1 MPVPKKRTA
10 ATASLSAPLGGWNAR
25 DSLAEMSPLD
35 AVTLENWFPTPSDVT
50 LRKGYT
56 EHSTGLPSAQIDSL
70 MNYAGPTGQKLFAA
84 VGSAIYDVTSSTAV
98 SQVTGLGSDRF
109 QHVNISTAG
118 GQFLVA
124 CNGVDA
130 VQVYNGTYWFSI
142 ATTGTGQTISTI
154 TRGGTGNLTATLT
167 TASTHGLAT
176 GNQVVITG
184 ATESN
189 YNGTYKITVTSPTVF
204 TYTMATAP
212 SADATVVGTY
222 TPVGIT
228 GADSST
234 FVNVNLYKERLWFT
248 QKDTMK
254 VYYLPVDSIA
264 GASSEIN
271 FGGIARMG
279 GFLQAMGTWTLDA
292 GQGVDD
298 YAVFVT
304 NQGEVMVYAGLDPSD
319 PNNWAL
325 RGVWQLG
332 QTFTRRCFFKWS
344 GDLLLLT
351 KDGLVPLAS
360 ALQSSRLDPRV
371 NLTDKIYY
379 AINQA
384 ASTYSSQFGWQINY
398 LAEANMLIINIPTAT
413 GWEQYVMHSIT
424 KSWAKFTGINASC
437 FEIHNDRMFFG
448 GNGYVGKYY
457 DSFADN
463 GQNITGYVQQ
473 AYNYFDSRGQQ
484 KRFTMV
490 RPIFLTNNGYPSVL
504 AGVNVDFD
512 VQNQLGAVTF
522 NPVGDFG
529 IWDVSDWDDAV
540 WSGGGLTVSKFW
552 QGVTG
557 VGYSAGIVL
566 SIASQGIEVH
576 WASTDFVMEQGGV
589 I

>member
-1 MPVPKKRTA
+1 MPVPQRRSA
-10 ATASLSAPLGGWNAR
+10 ATASISAPLGGWNAR

-56 EHSTGLPSAQIDSL
+56 QHATGLPATQVDTL

-84 VGSAIYDVTSSTAV
+84 VGSAIYEVTTSTPV
-98 SQVTGLGSDRF
+98 SQVTGLSSDRF

-124 CNGVDA
+124 CNGVDP
-130 VQVYNGTYWFSI
+130 VQIYNGSYWFSM
-142 ATTGTGQTISTI
+142 ATVTTGQTISTI
-154 TRGGTGNLTATLT
+154 THVSTTATVT
-167 TASTHGLAT
+167 TASAHGLVT
-176 GNQVVITG
+176 GNQITVTG
-184 ATESN
+184 ASPAE
-189 YNGTYKITVTSPTVF
+189 YNGTFKITVTGATTF
-204 TYTMATAP
+204 TYVMASAP
-212 SADATVVGTY
+212 ATDATTVGSY
-222 TPVGIT
+222 VPLGIS
-228 GADSST
+228 AANSST
-234 FVNVNLYKERLWFT
+234 FINVNLYKERLWFT

-254 VYYLPVDSIA
+254 VWYLDVDSIA
-264 GASSEIN
+264 GSASEIN

-279 GFLQAMGTWTLDA
+279 GYLQAMGTWTLDA

-304 NQGEVMVYAGLDPSD
+304 NMGEVMVYAGLDPSD
-319 PNNWAL
+319 PNNWQL

-351 KDGLVPLAS
+351 KDGLTPLAS

-379 AINQA
+379 AISQA
-384 ASTYSSQFGWQINY
+384 ASTYGSQFGWQINY
-398 LAEANMLIINIPTAT
+398 LAEANMLIINVPTAT

-437 FEIHNDRMFFG
+437 FEIHNDRMYFG
-448 GNGYVGKYY
+448 GNGFVGKYY
-457 DSFADN
+457 DSYGDN
-463 GQNITGYVQQ
+463 GNNIDGYVQQ

-529 IWDVSDWDDAV
+529 IWDITDWDDCV
-540 WSGGGLTVSKFW
+540 WSGGGLTVSKIW

-557 VGYSAGIVL
+557 VGYAAGIAL

-576 WASTDFVMEQGGV
+576 WASTDFVMERGGV

>member
-1 MPVPKKRTA
+1 MPVPQRRSA
-10 ATASLSAPLGGWNAR
+10 ATASISAPLGGWNAR

-56 EHSTGLPSAQIDSL
+56 QHATGLPATQVDTL

-84 VGSAIYDVTSSTAV
+84 VGSAIYEVTTSTPV
-98 SQVTGLGSDRF
+98 SQVTGLSSDRF

-124 CNGVDA
+124 CNGVDP
-130 VQVYNGTYWFSI
+130 VQIYNGSYWFSM
-142 ATTGTGQTISTI
+142 ATVTTGQTISTI
-154 TRGGTGNLTATLT
+154 THVSTTATVT
-167 TASTHGLAT
+167 TASAHGLVT
-176 GNQVVITG
+176 GNQITVTG
-184 ATESN
+184 ASPAE
-189 YNGTYKITVTSPTVF
+189 YNGTFKITVTGATTF
-204 TYTMATAP
+204 TYVMASAP
-212 SADATVVGTY
+212 ATDATTVGSY
-222 TPVGIT
+222 VPLGISAT
-228 GADSST
+228 DSST
-234 FVNVNLYKERLWFT
+234 FINVNLYKERLWFT

-254 VYYLPVDSIA
+254 IWYLDVDSIA
-264 GASSEIN
+264 GSASEIN

-279 GFLQAMGTWTLDA
+279 GYLQAMGTWTLDA

-304 NQGEVMVYAGLDPSD
+304 NMGEVMVYAGLDPSD
-319 PNNWAL
+319 PNNWQL

-351 KDGLVPLAS
+351 KDGLTPLAS

-379 AINQA
+379 AISQA
-384 ASTYSSQFGWQINY
+384 ASTYGSQFGWQINY
-398 LAEANMLIINIPTAT
+398 LAEANMLIINVPTAT

-437 FEIHNDRMFFG
+437 FEIHNDRMYFG
-448 GNGYVGKYY
+448 GNGFVGKYY
-457 DSFADN
+457 DSYGDN
-463 GQNITGYVQQ
+463 GNNIDGYVQQ

-529 IWDVSDWDDAV
+529 IWDITDWDDCV
-540 WSGGGLTVSKFW
+540 WSGGGLTVSKIW

-557 VGYSAGIVL
+557 VGYAAGIAL

-576 WASTDFVMEQGGV
+576 WASTDFVMERGGV

>member
-1 MPVPKKRTA
+1 MDTVPASDASTVGTYEIGITTPVNT
-10 ATASLSAPLGGWNAR
+10 
-25 DSLAEMSPLD
+25 
-35 AVTLENWFPTPSDVT
+35 
-50 LRKGYT
+50 
-56 EHSTGLPSAQIDSL
+56 L
-70 MNYAGPTGQKLFAA
+70 MNYTEVGGYKLFAVADDTIYEASVNPA
-84 VGSAIYDVTSSTAV
+84 VRVFD
-98 SQVTGLGSDRF
+98 GLDSDKL
-109 QHVNISTAG
+109 QSVNITNSG
-118 GQFLVA
+118 GHFLVA
-124 CNGVDA
+124 CNGVDP
-130 VQVYNGTYWFSI
+130 VMIYDGTQWFYV
-142 ATTGTGQTISTI
+142 ATTTTAQTISTI
-154 TRGGTGNLTATLT
+154 TRGGTGNLTATVT
-167 TASTHGLAT
+167 TAAAHGLAT
-176 GNQVVITG
+176 GNRVTISG

-189 YNGTYKITVTSPTVF
+189 YNGTYVITVTGGSEF

-212 SADATVVGTY
+212 SADATVVGSY
-222 TPVGIT
+222 TTIGIT
-228 GADSST
+228 GVNSNT
-234 FVNVNLYKERLWFT
+234 FINVNLFKNRLYFT
-248 QKDTMK
+248 EKDTLTCW
-254 VYYLPVDSIA
+254 YLDVDAI
-264 GASSEIN
+264 GGPASPLY
-271 FGGIARMG
+271 FGGIARNSG
-279 GFLQAMGTWTLDA
+279 YLQAMGTWTLDA

-319 PNNWAL
+319 PTNWAL

-351 KDGLVPLAS
+351 KDGLTPLSS

-384 ASTYSSQFGWQINY
+384 ASAYSSQFGWQINY
-398 LAEANMLIINIPTAT
+398 LAEANMLLINVPTAT

-437 FEIHNDRMFFG
+437 FEIHNDRLYFG
-448 GNGYVGKYY
+448 GNGYIGKYY
-457 DSFADN
+457 DSFADD
-463 GQNITGYVQQ
+463 GENITGYVQQ
-473 AYNYFDSRGQQ
+473 AYNYFESRGQQ

-490 RPIFLTNNGYPSVL
+490 RPIFLTNNGYPTVL

-529 IWDVSDWDDAV
+529 IWDATDWDDCV
-540 WSGGGLTVSKFW
+540 WGGGGLTVSKIW

-557 VGYSAGIVL
+557 LGYAAGIAL

-576 WASTDFVMEQGGV
+576 WASTDFVMERGGV